1 MKYYRYNKSPL
12 MSRELLLY
20 ILQVVTIYNA
30 IILGWEVKK
39 IGIRTYK
46 LSKKIKDLSQFEL
59 TTFLKEIL
67 PGF

>member
-39 IGIRTYK
+39 IGTRTYK